1 MRLLISIIVL
11 SVFLLFISCSEEN
24 PNSPNETGKLVVN
37 SIPSGARIYLGG
49 VNTGKDTP
57 DTLTNLEAG
66 DYYLFLYLQYYD
78 TAYFSIKIQKNLT
91 TTKEITLE
99 DGLPMVE
106 ILMDYHS
113 TSGGDSVQFYYT
125 LNQDVLVDS
134 ITVKR
139 PIGISGFYTID
150 VYTFNSQLFNA
161 IDQFNNPIRYYL
173 PPLGNGENYYPRF
186 TNLIYW
192 IDIYGH
198 KAYGAKVYFHTSIAK
213 EI

>member
-1 MRLLISIIVL
+1 
-11 SVFLLFISCSEEN
+11 
-24 PNSPNETGKLVVN
+24 
-37 SIPSGARIYLGG
+37 
-49 VNTGKDTP
+49 
-57 DTLTNLEAG
+57 
-66 DYYLFLYLQYYD
+66 
-78 TAYFSIKIQKNLT
+78 
-91 TTKEITLE
+91 
-99 DGLPMVE
+99 MVE

-173 PPLGNGENYYPRF
+173 PPLGNGEN
-186 TNLIYW
+186 
-192 IDIYGH
+192 
-198 KAYGAKVYFHTSIAK
+198 
-213 EI
+213 